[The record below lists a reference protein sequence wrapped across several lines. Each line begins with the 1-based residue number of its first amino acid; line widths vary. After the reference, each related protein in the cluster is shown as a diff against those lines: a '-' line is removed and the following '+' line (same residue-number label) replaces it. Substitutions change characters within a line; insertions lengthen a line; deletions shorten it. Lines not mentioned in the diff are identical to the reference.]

1 MDDPEQ
7 KPAYYTQEEWEEQVK
22 KYTLSSMAA
31 TYGKILA
38 EQGNKEEALESLE
51 KAVKMS
57 EGSDPELNESYAE
70 ILIEQEQFQKAFDEL
85 SAFIEEGN
93 STDGMKDLLKKAFVE
108 VKGKAQDYQ
117 AYFDQ
122 LDQAATDRLR
132 EELRKE
138 MMNKPAPSFSLED
151 LEGNVVSLENL
162 KGRTFILDFWAVWC
176 GPCVSSFPGMKR
188 VVEKYRD
195 DPSVEFLFVITWEN
209 EEDEKK
215 HAQDYIIKNDYPFHV
230 LMDYEDNVVGA
241 FKVRGIPTKFIVDKN
256 GNIRFTKIGYDGND
270 EKLIKELDLMIEMV
284 K

>member
-1 MDDPEQ
+1 LDDPEQ

-108 VKGKAQDYQ
+108 VKGEAQDYQ